1 MPLSTIFQ
9 LHPVVS
15 LIGGGNQRKQMTCR
29 KLRQYCVEYA
39 SPERNS
45 NSKSLVV
52 MGTDCKSSHRSNYI
66 TITTTTS
73 PSLRK
78 FSVVEKYAVSC
89 TSEEMLY
96 WQLYFDSKET
106 IVSLCAYRYD
116 SSNKSWGRRVRS
128 RMVVGWT
135 AYASRAPGFT
145 PSFSRVPHHLC
156 FLCCA
161 VRLYFVCLTCAL
173 CTQLFILDC
182 LFGFFLRLF
191 HSDAIII
198 DQNEKQKHL
207 VLKY

>member
-1 MPLSTIFQ
+1 
-9 LHPVVS
+9 
-15 LIGGGNQRKQMTCR
+15 
-29 KLRQYCVEYA
+29 
-39 SPERNS
+39 
-45 NSKSLVV
+45 
-52 MGTDCKSSHRSNYI
+52 MGTDCKSSHKSNYI

-73 PSLRK
+73 PSFRK

-116 SSNKSWGRRVRS
+116 SSNKFWGRRVRS

-135 AYASRAPGFT
+135 AYPSQAPGFT
-145 PSFSRVPHHLC
+145 PSFSSVPHHLC

-173 CTQLFILDC
+173 CTQLFILYC

-198 DQNEKQKHL
+198 DQNEKQKHI
-207 VLKY
+207 KSKSWFYD